1 MVDRFFE
8 MTLTVPSGTVAVGGY
23 SPVPEEL
30 SAVHARDTDGRALI
44 PGTALRGALRGA
56 LEAAVRADGERR
68 ACRGGDGID
77 PRDQP
82 RGGSDEEPEKPR
94 KCTLDRGHACL
105 PCRLFGS
112 HDSLT
117 ALAADGAPAPRP
129 FGALVL
135 SDALEVEDDALEVEG
150 PEPRP
155 WTVTHGVGIDRG
167 KRSAV
172 EGLLFSRLTPAPG
185 RGLAF
190 VAEGRLTEYSDEF
203 KGALEAAAHLTRHI
217 GGGTSRG
224 LGRIDITLSW
234 KAAPPVDGLPPVE
247 GDRRVVVT
255 LKRPACIGVPV
266 NQENVR
272 RTRVDI
278 PGSTLRGAVGWAIAE
293 RLKAAGVARGAD
305 DAFEALV
312 AEREGDGGGAIFD
325 FLYPCDGM
333 PPDGITG
340 PWPITRRRC
349 KRDDEHPHTD
359 VLFDRLALR
368 LAEPDDVGRV
378 VDTLAKRARC
388 AACDGPLEPVTTYR
402 GQRRE
407 LRTRLVTR
415 VQMDGRRRSARDG
428 MLFSNEVIEA
438 GTRYVGAIREI
449 PAGGGGRL
457 AEGLAAP
464 LSLGRGRSRSWG
476 QIAVEVEDMKP
487 PSPLS
492 ARREAF
498 MTALRSHRDAFDAR
512 FTVPAERLL
521 TLTLTSP
528 LMLTGDEADV
538 KCVEKAVGGEVRL
551 SVRRFGVEGG
561 WDLRNKHATP
571 WTRSVRAGA
580 VYVIEIGDDWSAVA
594 EKVADIERGGVGQ
607 GRCRGFGRVFAFDP
621 ALSHPERQAVSRSSR
636 KEDPRGPQ
644 NRALVQA
651 AEEVMA
657 KAFGDRDMR
666 GRLSKSQMSQLIGV
680 CQEAACHD
688 EVANYL
694 RYQAG
699 RRDGSWTTA
708 MASAVI
714 DGIEALFEQQ
724 SVPDDADAAR
734 MKRWRLYATYLARA
748 FTWHAKVSDNRRSR

>member
-1 MVDRFFE
+1 MADRFFE

-23 SPVPEEL
+23 SAVPEEL
-30 SAVHARDTDGRALI
+30 SAVHARDADGRALI
-44 PGTALRGALRGA
+44 PATALRGALRSA
-56 LEAAVRADGERR
+56 LEAAVRASDDERK
-68 ACRGGDGID
+68 ACRGGDGVD

-82 RGGSDEEPEKPR
+82 RGGSGNKHLDPR
-94 KCTLDRGHACL
+94 QCTVDDDHACL

-117 ALAADGAPAPRP
+117 ALDADGEIGPRP

-135 SDALEVEDDALEVEG
+135 GDARAVEACAD
-150 PEPRP
+150 RS
-155 WTVTHGVGIDRG
+155 WTVTHGVAIDRA

-172 EGLLFSRLTPAPG
+172 EGLLFNRLTPAPG
-185 RGLAF
+185 PGLAF
-190 VAEGRLTEYSDEF
+190 VASGRLTEYSAEF
-203 KGALEAAAHLTRHI
+203 ARSLEAAAHLTQHI

-234 KAAPPVDGLPPVE
+234 KSAPPVDGLPPVE

-266 NQENVR
+266 NQKNVR

-312 AEREGDGGGAIFD
+312 AEREGSGGGAIFD
-325 FLYPCDGM
+325 FLYPCDDM

-415 VQMDGRRRSARDG
+415 VQMDARRRSARDG

-476 QIAVEVEDMKP
+476 RIAVEVDDLKP
-487 PSPLS
+487 PRPPS

-498 MTALRSHRDAFDAR
+498 MTALRAHQGAFDAR

-528 LMLTGDEADV
+528 LMLAGDAADADV
-538 KCVEKAVGGEVRL
+538 QCVEAALGGRVVL

-594 EKVADIERGGVGQ
+594 EKVADIERGGIGQ

-651 AEEVMA
+651 AEAVMT
-657 KAFGDRDMR
+657 KAFADRDMR

-714 DGIEALFEQQ
+714 DGMEALFEQQ
-724 SVPDDADAAR
+724 NVPDDADAAR